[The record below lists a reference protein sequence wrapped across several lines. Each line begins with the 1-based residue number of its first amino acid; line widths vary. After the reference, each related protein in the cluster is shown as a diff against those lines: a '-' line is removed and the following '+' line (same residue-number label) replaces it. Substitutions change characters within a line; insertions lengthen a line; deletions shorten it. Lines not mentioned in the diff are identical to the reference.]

1 MDSKEGNA
9 VDTLQVCEW
18 SEARRVWGSQA
29 ILLPVPSLLLD
40 RQRQEANLQ
49 RSEFAFLLCR

>member
-1 MDSKEGNA
+1 MDSKEDA
-9 VDTLQVCEW
+9 VDTFQVCER

-29 ILLPVPSLLLD
+29 VLLPVPSLLLD